1 LSWLILLLVFLLV
14 AVKKNN
20 KNGDYTVSVV
30 IPAYNEAETVSHV
43 VKVVKAV
50 KYVTEIIVVD
60 DGSTDQ
66 TAEVAEEAGAKVI
79 MHPFNWGKGAAI
91 STGFKNSEGDIVAFI
106 DADLHKLTPKQVEN
120 IIIPILEGKAD
131 VTKTKFKREAGRVT
145 ELTAKPLL
153 NFFFPE
159 IKFDQP
165 LSGQFAAKRSALNK
179 IKFEE
184 DYGVDVGIV
193 LDAEVQGLKVKEVD
207 IGRIDHQM
215 SSLTELNIVANE
227 VVRTI
232 VDRAMEYGRVAM
244 MDTLGKYIRMGV
256 LGLSLSSLGIFGIF
270 FIRAIPPTIWIIIG
284 IIGMIMAVYYILKLV
299 RRSYYVLVR
308 SEGRSQS
315 IRSFTYMHF
324 PVIVSGVILVAM
336 ISVLLGAVHV
346 DDGKISIEPASGNLI
361 IWKNSSD
368 NHTFDVRGPYKVDS
382 ALENENTTIRLPT
395 SARDTLGLNYGDKM
409 YIQGQAYVLAQN
421 RPGEDNIL
429 RIPLVVRQVLNIE
442 VGDVIPD
449 GNLRKLFNNV
459 YIESSLSLS
468 GKDTADTTIQQGI
481 FLRTTPDNG
490 RVVDIYMDNEKISS
504 TAGIFKNGSYSV
516 YINGYKAKNIYF
528 TDENPSRN
536 YTIYWGNHIIKIV
549 IGDTVKTD
557 MQFAPSTGILNGKF
571 LIINF

>member
-1 LSWLILLLVFLLV
+1 MSWLILLLVFLLV